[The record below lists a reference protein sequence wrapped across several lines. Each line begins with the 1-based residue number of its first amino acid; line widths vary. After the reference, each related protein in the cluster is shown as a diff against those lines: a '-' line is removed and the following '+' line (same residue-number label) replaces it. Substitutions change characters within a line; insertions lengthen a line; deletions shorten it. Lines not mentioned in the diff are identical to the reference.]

1 MENNNNNNVELSKN
15 ETFDIEKIH
24 KYLNAMNLASNLT
37 RSEVE
42 QFTEIAQSFGL
53 NPFKREIYASKYGNN
68 FSVIVGFETY
78 IKRAERSG
86 LLSGW
91 NVTTTGE
98 LNRKDLKNSNVK
110 AVITIHRKD
119 FNHAFIHEVEFAE
132 YVQFTKDGS
141 VTKFWREKPLTMIKK
156 VAMAQG
162 FRLCFSDELG
172 GLPYTAEELPPLE
185 VHAEVISSNPTKATT
200 EVVQAVV
207 VQGAPKTFK
216 EEVLEIK
223 EILESISA
231 AQDLEAL
238 RAVWQKHPELHGN
251 ADFKR
256 SINNKKK
263 KLSEPVPDPAPI
275 PDQTTTDSL
284 TEEEAIKRVQSI
296 ESKDELIEL
305 VASETRQDVLSA
317 AMEQMNLFD
326 QTEENETK

>member
-1 MENNNNNNVELSKN
+1 METQNNNNNAEVSKVEN
-15 ETFDIEKIH
+15 FDIEKIH

-42 QFTEIAQSFGL
+42 QFTEIAKSFGL

-91 NVTTTGE
+91 EVTTIGE

-119 FNHAFIHEVEFAE
+119 FQHPFRHEVEFVE
-132 YVQFTKDGS
+132 YVQFTKDGN

-185 VHAEVISSNPTKATT
+185 VQAEILSSKTGNTGTSEA
-200 EVVQAVV
+200 VQAVV
-207 VQGAPKTFK
+207 VQNAAKSFK
-216 EEVLEIK
+216 EEILEMK
-223 EILESISA
+223 EIIEEIA
-231 AQDLEAL
+231 AANDLDLL
-238 RAVWQKHPELHGN
+238 RAVWQKYPHFHGN
-251 ADFKR
+251 AEFKK

-263 KLSEPVPDPAPI
+263 KLSEPAPE
-275 PDQTTTDSL
+275 PTTETIESM
-284 TEEEAIKRVQSI
+284 TEEQAIERVQSI
-296 ESKDELIEL
+296 QSKDELINL
-305 VASETRQDVLSA
+305 VATETRQDVLSA
-317 AMEQMNLFD
+317 AMQQINLF
-326 QTEENETK
+326 EENESNDNN

>member
-1 MENNNNNNVELSKN
+1 MKNNNNAVEVSRT

-78 IKRAERSG
+78 IERAERSG

-172 GLPYTAEELPPLE
+172 GLPYTAEELPPIE

-296 ESKDELIEL
+296 ESKDELIDL

>member
-1 MENNNNNNVELSKN
+1 MKNNNNAVEVSRT

-91 NVTTTGE
+91 NVTTSGE

-110 AVITIHRKD
+110 AIITIHRKD
-119 FNHAFIHEVEFAE
+119 FQHSFVHEVEFAE

-172 GLPYTAEELPPLE
+172 GMPYTAEELPPVE
-185 VHAEVISSNPTKATT
+185 VHAEVISSK
-200 EVVQAVV
+200 
-207 VQGAPKTFK
+207 PKQQTNQDVKVDPITLAIGKVKSFA
-216 EEVLEIK
+216 EEIVELK
-223 EILESISA
+223 EILDDIQNA
-231 AQDLEAL
+231 NDIEAL
-238 RAVWQKHPELHGN
+238 RAVWQKYPHFHGN
-251 ADFKR
+251 ADFKKAV
-256 SINNKKK
+256 NNKKA
-263 KLSEPVPDPAPI
+263 KLSEPKPEQAPATI
-275 PDQTTTDSL
+275 ESL
-284 TEEEAIKRVQSI
+284 PEEEAIKRVQAI
-296 ESKDELIEL
+296 ESKEELIDL
-305 VASETRQDVLSA
+305 VATETRPDVLSA
-317 AMEQMNLFD
+317 AMEQMKLFD
-326 QTEENETK
+326 QTEENETN

>member
-1 MENNNNNNVELSKN
+1 MENNNNNVELSKV

-24 KYLNAMNLASNLT
+24 KYLNAMNLAQNLT

-42 QFTEIAQSFGL
+42 QFTEIAKSFGL

-91 NVTTTGE
+91 EVTTIGE
-98 LNRKDLKNSNVK
+98 LNRKDLKNSSVK

-119 FNHAFIHEVEFAE
+119 FSHPFRHEVEFVE

-172 GLPYTAEELPPLE
+172 GLPYTAEEMPPIE
-185 VHAEVISSNPTKATT
+185 VQAEIVSTKTASAATNQAV
-200 EVVQAVV
+200 EAVV
-207 VQGAPKTFK
+207 VQGATKSFK
-216 EEVLEIK
+216 EEVFEMK
-223 EILESISA
+223 EILEAITA
-231 AQDLEAL
+231 ANDLEAL
-238 RAVWQKHPELHGN
+238 RGVWQKYSHFQGN
-251 ADFKR
+251 SEFKK
-256 SINNKKK
+256 SINAKKK
-263 KLSEPVPDPAPI
+263 KLSEPAPEPTPAATESI
-275 PDQTTTDSL
+275 ESL
-284 TEEEAIKRVQSI
+284 TEEEAIARVQSI

-305 VASETRQDVLSA
+305 VANETRQDVLSA
-317 AMEQMNLFD
+317 AMTQMNLF
-326 QTEENETK
+326 EENESNDNN

>member
-1 MENNNNNNVELSKN
+1 MKNNNNAVEVSRT

-91 NVTTTGE
+91 NVTTSGE

-110 AVITIHRKD
+110 AIITIHRKD
-119 FNHAFIHEVEFAE
+119 FQHAFVHEVEFAE

-172 GLPYTAEELPPLE
+172 GMPYTAEELPPVE
-185 VHAEVISSNPTKATT
+185 VHAEVISSKPKQQTNQDVKVEGKIKSLT
-200 EVVQAVV
+200 E
-207 VQGAPKTFK
+207 
-216 EEVLEIK
+216 EIIELK
-223 EILESISA
+223 NILDDIENANDIDS
-231 AQDLEAL
+231 L
-238 RAVWQKHPELHGN
+238 RAVWQKYPHFHGN
-251 ADFKR
+251 PDFKKAV
-256 SINNKKK
+256 NNKKA
-263 KLSEPVPDPAPI
+263 KLSEPKTEPDS
-275 PDQTTTDSL
+275 TTTESL
-284 TEEEAIKRVQSI
+284 TEEQAIKRI
-296 ESKDELIEL
+296 ESMQSKDELIDL
-305 VASETRQDVLSA
+305 VANETRQDVLSA
-317 AMEQMNLFD
+317 AMQQMSIFEA
-326 QTEENETK
+326 EEDENN